1 MKRNLKIVMA
11 VAIAALSLTACT
23 NNNANAASDKDES
36 NAVAQVENTE
46 IEVNTGIDT
55 GADTDTD
62 DTANTENNAD
72 NKDPDNTSGDT
83 DSDSKEDKLKEKI
96 IAESGCEKDDI
107 KCFMLDDFDGDGSE
121 EAFAIIG
128 NGVEEDFGCVIN
140 PIAYFVSDSKCEK
153 LKEGNGIG
161 FGNAIRSMTI
171 GGIKYVMI
179 DDFYVSEN
187 YSFVYY
193 VSGGSVSEA
202 EFSHIGSVWVD
213 VLNSDTFSIINS
225 SYDMML
231 DNTIG
236 GLPIGHTWKKYYF
249 FYSPEENKIYEYAGT
264 SIDAKTVEFWTGRD
278 LINELVPAGDTI
290 NDVSMRGNGLIAI
303 NYEHE
308 EEDGSISYYHYIFDT
323 LQGYFIDDNGK
334 ETNEE
339 PLPGI
344 YLKSLCPDMA
354 SYPEVP
360 GPDGDVWYGD

>member
-1 MKRNLKIVMA
+1 MKRNLRMVMA
-11 VAIAALSLTACT
+11 VAIAAVSLSACT
-23 NNNANAASDKDES
+23 NNNANVASDKDES
-36 NAVAQVENTE
+36 NAVAQVENTTV
-46 IEVNTGIDT
+46 EVNTGIDT
-55 GADTDTD
+55 GADTGDT
-62 DTANTENNAD
+62 TNTENNAD
-72 NKDPDNTSGDT
+72 NSDLDNTSGNAE
-83 DSDSKEDKLKEKI
+83 SDSKEDELKEKI

-107 KCFMLDDFDGDGSE
+107 KCFLMDDFDSDGSY
-121 EAFAIIG
+121 EAFAIVGDGID
-128 NGVEEDFGCVIN
+128 EDFGCVYN
-140 PIAYFVSDSKCEK
+140 SEAWFVTDSKCEK
-153 LKEGNGIG
+153 ITKSVGMGL
-161 FGNAIRSMTI
+161 GNAIRTMTI
-171 GGIKYVMI
+171 GDINYVII
-179 DDFYVSEN
+179 DDLFVSES

-202 EFSHIGSVWVD
+202 EFSHIGTVWVD

-225 SYDMML
+225 SYDMRL
-231 DNTIG
+231 ENSIG

-264 SIDAKTVEFWTGRD
+264 SIDEKTVEFWTGRD
-278 LINELVPAGDTI
+278 LITELVPAGDTI

-344 YLKSLCPDMA
+344 YLKSLCPNMA